1 MDLKERF
8 KAYLE
13 QQFRAIAPTA
23 AAKDLRIR
31 TLKELMDAAQDK
43 RIKGLEDEELIYR
56 LCIEELGDFEAKL
69 KEFESAKREVENKKR
84 KTVLGVACGVG
95 AALALVIIYIIIGLT
110 VKPDGWRL
118 GWLLLLGGAFAGVI
132 TVSCLLAVKFAK
144 AKKFLLMRMFP
155 PVVIVLVSVFLFL
168 LLNLVFHVEKAWLI
182 FLAMVIAIFVFDTV
196 LAYATFFKFRHIELC
211 VAVEVSFVMLYVIL
225 GLTLKNFWGMGW
237 LLCLAGV
244 VCAIVMLIVFIAKRN
259 KEKDKKEKEKLH
271 KKYDEEDEAYYT
283 MWDD

>member
-110 VKPDGWRL
+110 VKPGGWHP

-132 TVSCLLAVKFAK
+132 AVSCLLAVKFAK
-144 AKKFLLMRMFP
+144 AKKFLLMRVFP

-259 KEKDKKEKEKLH
+259 KEKDKKEKEKLR